1 MMKTVRIY
9 IDMFLCIT
17 VYTLWKFPDML
28 PVFTTY
34 PPVFDKLLK
43 GAGKCVLG
51 GGGGLMNIKK
61 NKMDGIVVFGAVFL
75 FGTFCFI
82 VIT

>member
-43 GAGKCVLG
+43 GAGKCVRGWG
-51 GGGGLMNIKK
+51 GGGGGGGGGGHFKK
-61 NKMDGIVVFGAVFL
+61 WIAL
-75 FGTFCFI
+75 
-82 VIT
+82 